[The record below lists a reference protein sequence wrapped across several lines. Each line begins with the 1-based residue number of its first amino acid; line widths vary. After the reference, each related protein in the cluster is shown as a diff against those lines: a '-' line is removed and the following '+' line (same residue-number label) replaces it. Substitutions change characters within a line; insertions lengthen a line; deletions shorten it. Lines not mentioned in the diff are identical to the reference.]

1 MTNHGAVHTA
11 GELSTRTLLRT
22 TLIVVGSLAFAALVA
37 LPLRE
42 PIFRLVAGGVADS
55 PVGGLFAFIADKG
68 MYLFVLAAAAGAVWT
83 WLYDRARFWLLATG
97 GIGVIAAYL
106 ASELVKLIVTEE
118 RPCRTL
124 DVTGA
129 LECPAP
135 GDWSWPSNHSVL
147 SAAFA
152 TALLLTFPFATK
164 WLIAYA
170 GLLAFSRLAAGVHY
184 LHDVLSG
191 LALGTLVVVGV
202 VLGMRALVLRFAGTA
217 AGGPGASG
225 T

>member
-1 MTNHGAVHTA
+1 MTDHGVVHTA

-22 TLIVVGSLAFAALVA
+22 TLIVAGSLVLAALLA

-42 PIFRLVAGGVADS
+42 PIFRAVAGGLADS
-55 PVGGLFAFIADKG
+55 AVGGLFAFIADNG

-83 WLYDRARFWLLATG
+83 WLRDRARFWLLATG
-97 GIGVIAAYL
+97 GIGVIVAYL
-106 ASELVKLIVTEE
+106 ASELVKLLVTEE

-124 DVTGA
+124 DVAGA
-129 LECPAP
+129 LECPAI

-147 SAAFA
+147 AAAFA
-152 TALLLTFPFATK
+152 TALLLTFPFATT

-191 LALGTLVVVGV
+191 LALGTIVVVGV
-202 VLGMRALVLRFAGTA
+202 VLGMRALVLRFAGP
-217 AGGPGASG
+217 AGEPSGPGS
-225 T
+225 